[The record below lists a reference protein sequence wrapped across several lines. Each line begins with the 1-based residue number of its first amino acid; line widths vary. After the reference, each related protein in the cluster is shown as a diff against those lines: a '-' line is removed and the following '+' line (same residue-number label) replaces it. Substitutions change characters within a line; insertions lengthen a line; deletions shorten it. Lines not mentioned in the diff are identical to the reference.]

1 MPQGQIADLWK
12 VTSGI
17 REDVGEIKI
26 AIARMEER
34 STMRDG
40 QVDVQA
46 ARMDRLETKL
56 QRLDMKVAAA
66 MGAVMLISYGLQL
79 LVST

>member
-34 STMRDG
+34 STMRDS
-40 QVDVQA
+40 QVDVQS
-46 ARMDRLETKL
+46 ARLDRLETKL
-56 QRLDMKVAAA
+56 QRLDMKAAAA

-79 LVST
+79 MVNT

>member
-34 STMRDG
+34 SAMRDG
-40 QVDVQA
+40 QVDVQS
-46 ARMDRLETKL
+46 ARLDRLETKL

-66 MGAVMLISYGLQL
+66 RGAVRRISYGLQL

>member
-34 STMRDG
+34 SAMRDG
-40 QVDVQA
+40 QGDGQS
-46 ARMDRLETKL
+46 ARLDRLETKL